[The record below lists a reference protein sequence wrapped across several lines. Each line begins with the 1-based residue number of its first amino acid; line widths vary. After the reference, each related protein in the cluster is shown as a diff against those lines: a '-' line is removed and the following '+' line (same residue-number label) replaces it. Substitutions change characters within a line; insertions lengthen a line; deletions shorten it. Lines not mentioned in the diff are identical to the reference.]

1 MNDPQNFAN
10 DSQNHPNDSQDF
22 AADSQ
27 GLANDGQNL
36 ATDSQEIAN
45 DGQNLAADMQK
56 IANDWPEFMNGP
68 QEFPNGSPNLTS
80 ATQGVPD
87 DVRNL
92 EIGSQDFFNGPQGSA
107 NIPLEFL
114 QEQLAAFIQS
124 RHSLQNPEFYHHCE
138 FQRETAN
145 ADTSGTADG
154 DANGTTGEI
163 TTSAANGAA
172 DGGTTNGAADATAD
186 EAVYLRLDF
195 AVCNRELWCQLTAH
209 CGSATAE
216 AALPLFDLYSEVI
229 EVYDPDSLTEL
240 ERKLKRQNALPETA
254 EQELDALW
262 HSNVRDS
269 VLREIDGITR
279 YFHKLEEFCQSR
291 GNEWVEVRHQFVT
304 PAIATGVS
312 FDWIISVSGSIC
324 RCTPSSVSNAN
335 GSEKRST

>member
-10 DSQNHPNDSQDF
+10 DSQNHPTDSQDF

-27 GLANDGQNL
+27 DLAND
-36 ATDSQEIAN
+36 A
-45 DGQNLAADMQK
+45 
-56 IANDWPEFMNGP
+56 
-68 QEFPNGSPNLTS
+68 QEFTNDTQELTND
-80 ATQGVPD
+80 AQGFPS
-87 DVRNL
+87 DVQNL
-92 EIGSQDFFNGPQGSA
+92 EIGSQDFFNGPQGNV

-145 ADTSGTADG
+145 ADAGGTADG
-154 DANGTTGEI
+154 DTNGTTGE
-163 TTSAANGAA
+163 TTASAADGAA

-240 ERKLKRQNALPETA
+240 ERKLKRQNALSETA
-254 EQELDALW
+254 KQELDALW
-262 HSNVRDS
+262 HSDMRRS
-269 VLREIDGITR
+269 VLSEIDGITR
-279 YFHKLEEFCQSR
+279 YFHKLEEFCQNR
-291 GNEWVEVRHQFVT
+291 GNEWVNVRSQFVP
-304 PAIATGVS
+304 PAIGT
-312 FDWIISVSGSIC
+312 
-324 RCTPSSVSNAN
+324 
-335 GSEKRST
+335 EKPT

>member
-10 DSQNHPNDSQDF
+10 DSQNHPTDSQDF

-27 GLANDGQNL
+27 NLVADTQEPANDAQGLSSN
-36 ATDSQEIAN
+36 T
-45 DGQNLAADMQK
+45 QK
-56 IANDWPEFMNGP
+56 IANDWLDFMNDP
-68 QEFPNGSPNLTS
+68 QEFPNGSPNFPS
-80 ATQGVPD
+80 DTQGITP

-145 ADTSGTADG
+145 ADAGGTADG
-154 DANGTTGEI
+154 DTNGTTGE
-163 TTSAANGAA
+163 TTANAADGAT

-304 PAIATGVS
+304 PAIAT
-312 FDWIISVSGSIC
+312 
-324 RCTPSSVSNAN
+324 
-335 GSEKRST
+335 EKTA